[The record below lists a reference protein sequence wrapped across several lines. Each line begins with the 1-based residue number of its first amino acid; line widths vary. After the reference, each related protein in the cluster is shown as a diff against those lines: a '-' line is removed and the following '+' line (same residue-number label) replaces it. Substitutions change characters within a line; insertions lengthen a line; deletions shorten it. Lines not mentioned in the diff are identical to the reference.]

1 MKQELNN
8 SKVYLGQEEL
18 DALVKETKE
27 TVAADINFKNEKEN
41 RNIFS
46 AADLWRIQKVKT
58 GIRRRSTPWN

>member
-27 TVAADINFKNEKEN
+27 TVAADINFENEKEN
-41 RNIFS
+41 KNIFS